1 MVVEDLVVI
10 TPQEKAMLC
19 KALAKH
25 MPRLRKLLR
34 LSQREFGNR
43 AGVSVDRVSLIENG
57 HFQMTWSQFTS
68 FLFIFSLNK
77 LTKEYFVEHK
87 IIDRRVLQYL
97 QAKRVEEEPEMSI
110 LLTESISSAFN
121 AMNMGDVISKL
132 KEQKKYQL

>member
-10 TPQEKAMLC
+10 TPQEKALLC

-25 MPRLRKLLR
+25 MPKLRKLLR
-34 LSQREFGNR
+34 LSQKEFGLR

-77 LTKEYFVEHK
+77 LTKEYFVEHQ
-87 IIDRRVLQYL
+87 IVDRRVLQYL
-97 QAKRVEEEPEMSI
+97 EAKRESEEPEMSI
-110 LLTESISSAFN
+110 LLTESMSSAFN

-132 KEQKKYQL
+132 KEQKKYHI

>member
-1 MVVEDLVVI
+1 MIVEDLVVI

-34 LSQREFGNR
+34 LSQKEFGNR

-87 IIDRRVLQYL
+87 LIDRRVLQYL

-121 AMNMGDVISKL
+121 AMNMGDVITRL

>member
-1 MVVEDLVVI
+1 MVAEDLVVI
-10 TPQEKAMLC
+10 TPKEKAMLC

-25 MPRLRKLLR
+25 MPKLRKLLR
-34 LSQREFGNR
+34 LSQKEFGLR

-87 IIDRRVLQYL
+87 LIDRRVLQYL

-121 AMNMGDVISKL
+121 ALNMGDVIARL
-132 KEQKKYQL
+132 KEQKQYQL

>member
-1 MVVEDLVVI
+1 MVNKELVVI
-10 TPQEKAMLC
+10 TPSEKAMLC
-19 KALAKH
+19 KGLAKH
-25 MPRLRKLLR
+25 MPKLRKLLK

-87 IIDRRVLQYL
+87 LIDKKVLQYL
-97 QAKRVEEEPEMSI
+97 QVKTPDQTPEMNI
-110 LLTESISSAFN
+110 LLSESIVSAFG
-121 AMNMGDVISKL
+121 ALSLADIISDL
-132 KEQKKYQL
+132 KKQEQRLV

>member
-110 LLTESISSAFN
+110 LLTESMSSAFN

>member
-19 KALAKH
+19 RALAKH

-68 FLFIFSLNK
+68 FLFIFSMNK
-77 LTKEYFVEHK
+77 LTKEYFVENK
-87 IIDRRVLQYL
+87 LVDRRVLQYL
-97 QAKRVEEEPEMSI
+97 QAKRVEEEPELNI
-110 LLTESISSAFN
+110 LLTESISSALN
-121 AMNMGDVISKL
+121 AMNMGDVIARL